1 MPSPVRELPDEGGRT
16 EIVQVGR
23 STGLETEH
31 HMLGVRHDTRSALVF
46 QPAGVLTRPRKK
58 APVAPGHPETE
69 AESDAEQNEEA
80 YILCRQCGQ
89 PVTRP
94 DDRISVQGA
103 HIHTFANPH
112 GLVFEIACFRSVIGC
127 GTVGPATD
135 EFSWFS
141 GYRWQIVI
149 CADCLTHLGW
159 LFTSAGRDSFAGL
172 ILDRLIQPQ

>member
-1 MPSPVRELPDEGGRT
+1 MLRT
-16 EIVQVGR
+16 R
-23 STGLETEH
+23 L
-31 HMLGVRHDTRSALVF
+31 DTWDGHVF
-46 QPAGVLTRPRKK
+46 QPAEVLTRPRKK
-58 APVAPGHPETE
+58 TPVAPDHPESQEQSETE
-69 AESDAEQNEEA
+69 LDEDA
-80 YILCRQCGQ
+80 YILCRQCSQ

-112 GLVFEIACFRSVIGC
+112 GLVFEIACFRSVLGC

-141 GYRWQIVI
+141 GYHWQIVI
-149 CADCLTHLGW
+149 CATCLTHLGW